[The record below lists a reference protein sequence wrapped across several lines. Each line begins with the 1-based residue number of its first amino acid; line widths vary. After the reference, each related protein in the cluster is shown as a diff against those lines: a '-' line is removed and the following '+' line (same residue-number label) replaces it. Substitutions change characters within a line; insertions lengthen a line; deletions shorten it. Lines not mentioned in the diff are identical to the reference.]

1 MGKVLSEILAAI
13 DRLTFLWFTAKFRKS
28 TVISGVQEGGFTQKI
43 HIYSRQDPKVIKRGT
58 VLIDPGNYGPN
69 LITDDAMRY
78 VHGQP
83 AGSGQ
88 TIRTYDGDEKKVG
101 GEVELCFSG
110 PGPKIRYYT
119 ETFCHVP
126 CIVDGIDMVLNH
138 DFYIAVYPDKVPPML
153 MIRKAGKKESEAGGR
168 ASRRTSSSGGK
179 ETI

>member
-1 MGKVLSEILAAI
+1 MGMIFSKIRAATR
-13 DRLTFLWFTAKFRKS
+13 RLTLRFFAS
-28 TVISGVQEGGFTQKI
+28 NISGNTVPSDVEEGGFTQQI
-43 HIYSRQDPKVIKRGT
+43 HIYSRLDPKVIKRGT
-58 VLIDPGNYGPN
+58 VLIDPGNSGPN
-69 LITDDAMRY
+69 LITDDAMRH

-126 CIVDGIDMVLNH
+126 YIVDGIDMVLNH
-138 DFYIAVYPDKVPPML
+138 DFYVAVFPDRVPPML
-153 MIRKAGKKESEAGGR
+153 MIRRARKKESKGMTLFNTD
-168 ASRRTSSSGGK
+168 S
-179 ETI
+179 